1 MRPEKLIISAFGPYA
16 DKTEIDFSKLGEG
29 GLYLITG
36 DTGAGKTTIFD
47 AITYALYGRASG
59 EVRDPA
65 MFRSKYAEP
74 STETFVELIFS
85 YQGKT
90 YQILRKPEYMAPKK
104 RGKGLTL
111 RKAEAQLIYPDERQ
125 PVTKAKEVTLAVE
138 QLLGLSYEQFT
149 QIAMIAQGDFQKLL
163 LAGTAQ
169 RGEIFRQIFHTG
181 LYQQIQMKLK
191 DASIAQYKEYDE
203 MRRSIAQY
211 LDGVKTETASSQE
224 AEEFKDLKKAKFE
237 GALER
242 SLELLKQ
249 FLESG
254 KIQEKELQE
263 EEDVLERKMRK
274 AEEIQNLAAQKRN
287 LELKKKKA
295 EKQLEE
301 LFPQLQLA
309 AEELEKY
316 KDADHR
322 CEKLG
327 IQIREKEEKLKKYQ
341 ELEKTEKELKI
352 TKGKLEESRG
362 KKEENILKE
371 QLLQKKAE
379 EEKRYLETLADAGE
393 QLQKYKFEYDKL
405 DSKKQSYDS
414 CLLTEKKIKKEQEQV
429 EGWLEEISCKETKQK
444 EELEQRKKEK
454 AQLDSAEL
462 ELQKAQT
469 KRDTWNRKQKELEEL
484 LALVKVFQG
493 AYNATKE
500 QQEKY
505 KISIEKVQK
514 QREVYQK
521 LFQSFLDAQAGL
533 LAQELKEGC
542 PCPVCGSFE
551 HPRPG
556 ILPKGQVVD
565 QEILDR
571 EKQKL
576 DRLENDAN
584 TQSVEA
590 GKRKERQKTLWH
602 QIQREAQELLH
613 ETEWKKLIPL
623 LKEKQDQ
630 CEKQLADSEE
640 EIRIAIERKKKK
652 NETETWIEKLETEIV
667 QLQEEK
673 NQCDRKQAGLQTRD
687 VENKKQQQ
695 ITAEEIRKLIQ
706 KSLVAGNGEVTD
718 NTAAGFERQIQDMLS
733 CLLEKIGEKE
743 KEAKE
748 KQDLEKKLTD
758 QEITRKELEKTIN
771 EAAQEIVR
779 LETEGKNKALK
790 VDDLKKELGEGGKE
804 SLEKEI
810 KEQKKQYEDL
820 KEKSR
825 TVQRK
830 VQEIQA
836 EKERITAVIKNFEEQ
851 QKEIGEV
858 REEEAREQYLSFKE
872 KKTELSE
879 KRKAFF
885 SIQKGNEEIFQKVR
899 TRQTEMTV
907 AEKEYVWMKNLSDT
921 ANGKLNGKAKIE
933 LETYIQMAY
942 FDRILRRANLRLL
955 TMSSGQY
962 ELKRQEQSENRK
974 EKAGLDL
981 NVIDHYNGTERS
993 VKTLS
998 GGESFQAS
1006 LSLALGLSDEIQACA
1021 GGIRLDS
1028 MFVDEGF
1035 GSLDEESLEQAL
1047 KALTSLADGKRL
1059 VGIISH
1065 VSELK
1070 ERIENKIIVTKKCG
1084 GDSVGSSIKIQ

>member
-316 KDADHR
+316 KDADQR

-429 EGWLEEISCKETKQK
+429 EGWLEEIRCKETKQK

-484 LALVKVFQG
+484 LALVKVFQA

-505 KISIEKVQK
+505 KISLEKVQK

-521 LFQSFLDAQAGL
+521 LFQSFLDAQAGI
-533 LAQELKEGC
+533 LAQELKAGC

-565 QEILDR
+565 QEILNR

-576 DRLENDAN
+576 DRMENDAN
-584 TQSVEA
+584 AQSVEA
-590 GKRKERQKTLWH
+590 GKRKERQKTLGQ
-602 QIQREAQELLH
+602 QIQRKAQELLH
-613 ETEWKKLIPL
+613 ETEWEKLIPL
-623 LKEKQDQ
+623 LEEKQKYS
-630 CEKQLADSEE
+630 EKQIADSEE
-640 EIRIAIERKKKK
+640 EIRIATERKKKK
-652 NETETWIEKLETEIV
+652 NGTEARIEKLEKEIA

-673 NQCDRKQAGLQTRD
+673 NQCDRKQAGLQTKET
-687 VENKKQQQ
+687 ENKKQRQ
-695 ITAEEIRKLIQ
+695 IIAEELRKLLQ
-706 KSLVAGNGEVTD
+706 ERQVTGNGEVTE
-718 NTAAGFERQIQDMLS
+718 NITAGFEKQMQDMLS